1 MTGGLPLGA
10 PAPEPRKRGRPKGST
25 NRRAADLKG
34 YISAR
39 FGGSAAQQAA
49 QLCMVTPA
57 ELKAAGGSMARA
69 TVAKA
74 QDLVNHVRQAQGGL
88 DDRLR
93 ELVRAEV
100 EFLLLDVREG
110 ATAKEIR
117 AGLAQAVKRAVDG
130 SGGFGLREA
139 LKLLADERAALLP
152 YTDQKQPLAVDLTG
166 KGMAPSVVLMNAG
179 AVSDVPAL
187 PVENTEVFEGVYEV
201 VSPGK
206 SHVEGQAAD
215 SADLFG
221 APAAD

>member
-1 MTGGLPLGA
+1 MTGGLSLTIA
-10 PAPEPRKRGRPKGST
+10 PAEPRKRGRPKGST

-34 YISAR
+34 YIAAK
-39 FGGSAAQQAA
+39 FGGSAAQQSA

-57 ELKAAGGSMARA
+57 ELKRAGGSMARA

-74 QDLVNHVRQAQGGL
+74 QDLVNHVRQAQDGL

-117 AGLAQAVKRAVDG
+117 AGLAQAIKRAVDG

-152 YTDQKQPLAVDLTG
+152 YTDQKQPLAIDMQG
-166 KGMAPSVVLMNAG
+166 KGMAPSVVVMG
-179 AVSDVPAL
+179 VGGGGDVPAM
-187 PVENTEVFEGVYEV
+187 PVESIEVFDTPFEV
-201 VSPGK
+201 VSQTK
-206 SHVEGQAAD
+206 SHDDTQASD
-215 SADLFG
+215 PADLFG
-221 APAAD
+221 GSAAD